1 VPSFSIPVRGICV
14 VGLVSFLVIDAC
26 LKSINQTHKSST
38 SDTLQTL
45 LFACMLTKSQIFHA
59 YLVSFA
65 SRLFFFNNLATVF
78 KFLKVSCKSLSQ
90 LQSRVLKSNCCCKSI
105 SFYFQVFVQVFQLQ
119 SRVYDLSLS
128 SIYQVIEPC

>member
-26 LKSINQTHKSST
+26 LKYINQTHNSST

-59 YLVSFA
+59 CLVSFD
-65 SRLFFFNNLATVF
+65 SRLFFFNNLAIVF
-78 KFLKVSCKSLSQ
+78 KFLKVSCKSFSQ
-90 LQSRVLKSNCCCKSI
+90 LQSRVFKSNCCKSI
-105 SFYFQVFVQVFQLQ
+105 SLPFQVFVQVFQLQ
-119 SRVYDLSLS
+119 STVCIVSLS